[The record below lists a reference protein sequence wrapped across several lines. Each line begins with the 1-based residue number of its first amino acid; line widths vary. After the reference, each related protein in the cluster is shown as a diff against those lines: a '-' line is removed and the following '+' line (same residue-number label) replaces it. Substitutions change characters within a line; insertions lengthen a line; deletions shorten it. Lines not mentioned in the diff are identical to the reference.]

1 MRDYLTIAKIV
12 RPHGLKGE
20 VKVRP
25 LIGDGMQMTDFK
37 KVYLGRQNIPSQ
49 ILSVKSLNGFF
60 ALGLDT
66 LTIID
71 DAEKFRN
78 QYISI
83 DKADYPQLFAE
94 LRASDVVGFEVKTTD
109 GELVGV
115 VTKYD
120 DYGSATVIT
129 IGHNGMSYQLPL
141 VEDVIWLSDD
151 STHLVVDRERY
162 MAVRV

>member
-1 MRDYLTIAKIV
+1 MKEYLTIAKIV

-25 LIGDGMQMTDFK
+25 LIDDGMKMTDFK

-66 LTIID
+66 LKIID
-71 DAEKFRN
+71 EAEEFRN

-83 DKADYPQLFAE
+83 DKADYPHLFQE
-94 LRASDVVGFEVKTTD
+94 LRASDVVGFEVKTEE
-109 GELVGV
+109 GEVVGV

-129 IGHNGMSYQLPL
+129 IGQFGMSYQIPL
-141 VEDVIWLSDD
+141 VEDIVWLSDD
-151 STHLVVDRERY
+151 GTHLVVNKERY